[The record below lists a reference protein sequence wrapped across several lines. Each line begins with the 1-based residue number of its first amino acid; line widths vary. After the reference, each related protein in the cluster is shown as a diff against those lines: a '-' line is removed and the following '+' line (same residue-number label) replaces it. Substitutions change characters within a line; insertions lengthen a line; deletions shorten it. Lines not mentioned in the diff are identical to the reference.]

1 MPPRMPP
8 QLSSAPLP
16 QTTEEEKF
24 ISQNWGPL
32 SVLSVCV
39 HVGRERNLPH
49 YLPSVT
55 IPSVSE
61 FQGRG
66 AEYNMGS
73 MFLRAAGSDLPLA
86 LPTVPVLHLSP
97 LQTSPDPLCR

>member
-1 MPPRMPP
+1 MPPWMLP
-8 QLSSAPLP
+8 QLGTAALS
-16 QTTEEEKF
+16 QTTKEEKV

-39 HVGRERNLPH
+39 HVGRERNRPH
-49 YLPSVT
+49 FLLAT

-73 MFLRAAGSDLPLA
+73 MF
-86 LPTVPVLHLSP
+86 
-97 LQTSPDPLCR
+97 